1 MARQT
6 NALFDT
12 KTIRKFCGD
21 IQITDKQRDAS
32 QKWLKLLDDKKLE
45 DETKN
50 YFRFGQIILQDI
62 LGYNIEDIDF
72 ESDNV
77 EFTFTDKN
85 GKKIV
90 CIEAKGTST
99 KDLFAPQ
106 HRTKKEQETP
116 IKQTWDNMGRGYDY
130 GICTNYQ
137 DFILLSKDVGYY
149 KYHKFNF
156 LSVANNEEQ
165 LKEFIGIFSRERII
179 EKTFI
184 KKLYEESIR
193 SEEHTSEL
201 QSPVHLV

>member
-72 ESDNV
+72 
-77 EFTFTDKN
+77 
-85 GKKIV
+85 
-90 CIEAKGTST
+90 
-99 KDLFAPQ
+99 
-106 HRTKKEQETP
+106 
-116 IKQTWDNMGRGYDY
+116 
-130 GICTNYQ
+130 
-137 DFILLSKDVGYY
+137 
-149 KYHKFNF
+149 
-156 LSVANNEEQ
+156 
-165 LKEFIGIFSRERII
+165 
-179 EKTFI
+179 
-184 KKLYEESIR
+184 
-193 SEEHTSEL
+193 
-201 QSPVHLV
+201 